1 MARKSASKVE
11 TKQLERV
18 VSFRAPD
25 TIHGALKQITGKL
38 EMSQC
43 RIGGRVPFERDILN
57 WLVADLYQSGPSKWP
72 ERIEQAHAEFVKFC
86 DQN

>member
-1 MARKSASKVE
+1 VARKAAATTE
-11 TKQLERV
+11 AKQLERV

-57 WLVADLYQSGPSKWP
+57 WLVADLYQAGPSNWP
-72 ERIEQAHAEFVKFC
+72 KRIEAAHAQFAKFC

>member
-1 MARKSASKVE
+1 MARKTAAKLE
-11 TKQLERV
+11 PKQLERV

-43 RIGGRVPFERDILN
+43 KVGGRVPYERDILN
-57 WLVADLYQSGPSKWP
+57 WLVADLYMQGPENWP
-72 ERIEQAHAEFVKFC
+72 KRIETAHAQFVKFC